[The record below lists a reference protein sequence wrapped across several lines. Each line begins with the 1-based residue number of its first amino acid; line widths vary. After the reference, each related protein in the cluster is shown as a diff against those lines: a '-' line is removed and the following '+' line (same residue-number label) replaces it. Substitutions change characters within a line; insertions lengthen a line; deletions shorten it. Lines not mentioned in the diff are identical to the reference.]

1 MSGALSINKS
11 LTTDYSRRRPEKG
24 ILYKAVSENMN
35 TVFQDMEVRGKYLP
49 VHVKKEF
56 ESYLDCGILAK
67 GFLRLTCLDCKREK
81 LVAFSCKR
89 RGICPSCGGRRM
101 CETAAHLV
109 DNVFPEVP
117 VRQWVTTFPYNL
129 RYLFAYNKKALTK
142 ALEITTRSINR
153 FYKKQGKELGLT
165 NPQTGSVTL
174 IQRFGGSLNFNIHF
188 HILYPDGVWD
198 EEGTFFRTKKIVD
211 EDVQK
216 LVCKLQTRVLRSL
229 EKMGLIEGFDVSG
242 EDELGLEYPGM
253 AESISSSIK
262 RKNNRGGKIAEIGK
276 QFDTLWRA
284 KEGQLCSYK
293 DGFSLHAKVVI
304 ATSDRKGLEHLC
316 RYIARPSISNDRLS
330 LDESGNI
337 IYKLKRPYDNGTTHL
352 RFTPEEFLEKL
363 IALVP
368 PPRSNLTRYHGVLGP
383 HAKLRKKVVIKNK
396 KAKTE
401 KKKKSNS
408 RIAWAKL
415 LKRVFNFEV
424 EICRC
429 GGKLK
434 IIAAIFELNVAMK
447 IMESLNIEVYIPS
460 PAPARSPPNL
470 FDYF

>member
-1 MSGALSINKS
+1 MSGASSINKS